1 MISKQFQN
9 SRFSVAIS
17 RCKYLIDRAI
27 QSISDPRIIRASL
40 IYRLAQ
46 TRFRFWIYPAYW
58 KYLVKAITGRIGT
71 QNSVTIDRL
80 STPTT
85 SSRRYIAAI
94 PNQWAGIGHQFTIL
108 NTALI
113 FAQRYNLQFVY
124 YPLSGGWDEFLGLDE
139 GEIQYSDLAIPFTQT
154 LKDESLRLVNL
165 PRTNANSDVVNCNMV
180 RQEDPEGDRVLAG
193 IINYIYPDN
202 DILFHLQEEQNIYDQ
217 TSTADIL
224 RKKYWARRNR
234 YPIVN
239 TFDSSKI
246 NIAVHIRRGDV
257 VKWKQEQIA
266 NWQARWL
273 DNSYFINVLIK
284 LTQVLQDK
292 SIAIHIY
299 SQGELTEFEE
309 FKQFP
314 EVIFHINEDAFQTF
328 HGMVLADI
336 LVTSPSDFS
345 YIAGILSQGIKIAK
359 LPYWHFIPQNNEWVH
374 VDENSHFDLIP
385 AIDRFGN

>member
-1 MISKQFQN
+1 MTSKQFQN
-9 SRFSVAIS
+9 SRFSVPTS
-17 RCKYLIDRAI
+17 RCKYLIDRTI

-58 KYLVKAITGRIGT
+58 KYLIKAIAGGIET
-71 QNSVTIDRL
+71 QNSATIDRL

-85 SSRRYIAAI
+85 SSCRYIAAI

-113 FAQRYNLQFVY
+113 FAKQYNLQFVY
-124 YPLSGGWDEFLGLDE
+124 YPLSGGWDEFLGLNE

-180 RQEDPEGDRVLAG
+180 RQEDPDGDRVLAG
-193 IINYIYPDN
+193 IINSIYPDN
-202 DILFHLQEEQNIYDQ
+202 NIVFHLQEEQNIYDQ

-224 RKKYWARRNR
+224 RKKYWARRDR
-234 YPIVN
+234 YPIAN
-239 TFDSSKI
+239 DFDSNKI
-246 NIAVHIRRGDV
+246 NVAVHVRRGDV
-257 VKWKQEQIA
+257 VKWKQEQTA

-273 DNSYFINVLIK
+273 DNSYFINVLIRLK
-284 LTQVLQDK
+284 EVLQNK
-292 SIAIHIY
+292 LIAIHVY
-299 SQGELTEFEE
+299 SQGELTEFAE
-309 FKQFP
+309 FNQFS
-314 EVIFHINEDAFQTF
+314 EVTFHINEDAFQTF

-345 YIAGILSQGIKIAK
+345 YIAGILSQGIKVAK
-359 LPYWHFIPQNNEWVH
+359 LPYWHFIPQNDEWIH
-374 VDENSHFDLIP
+374 VDESSNFNLTSIV
-385 AIDRFGN
+385 DRFSK